1 MASLEKVI
9 GSIGITGTAE
19 TILVMEQLTCTQDC
33 KLTVT
38 GKDVEQCEKH
48 LAWNGHG
55 FSISD
60 DIREAKLGATQKL
73 VLELIREAPR
83 CTQKYIVETV
93 GKDQGQVSRAIDKL
107 VEVGLV
113 SKKNIT
119 LMAL

>member
-1 MASLEKVI
+1 MSIYDIIAQSFYTLEQ
-9 GSIGITGTAE
+9 E
-19 TILVMEQLTCTQDC
+19 C
-33 KLTVT
+33 
-38 GKDVEQCEKH
+38 
-48 LAWNGHG
+48 
-55 FSISD
+55 F
-60 DIREAKLGATQKL
+60 AKIK
-73 VLELIREAPR
+73 IREAPR

>member
-1 MASLEKVI
+1 M
-9 GSIGITGTAE
+9 
-19 TILVMEQLTCTQDC
+19 
-33 KLTVT
+33 
-38 GKDVEQCEKH
+38 EQCEKH

-55 FSISD
+55 FDISD

-93 GKDQGQVSRAIDKL
+93 KKDQGQVSRAIDKL